1 MTKHPHDEF
10 DDVAP
15 YPPGRAGAHRAPTE
29 APGAKRTGLPWII
42 MLAVIALAVGVVSYF
57 VLPQV
62 GDGDDDP
69 AAGED
74 TAETEHEQDAAED
87 GDEAED
93 GDAATEEEDGESPS
107 PEESPSP
114 TDEDDDDGDTASD
127 GESPVQVL
135 NYQTSAEAAQNAQSQ
150 LEEAGYNVTN
160 VTEWTYAATD
170 APVVFHPSGQ
180 GELAQEIASNLGI
193 DGVVEDD
200 RWSSIAVVVDEGF
213 VD

>member
-1 MTKHPHDEF
+1 M
-10 DDVAP
+10 
-15 YPPGRAGAHRAPTE
+15 
-29 APGAKRTGLPWII
+29 
-42 MLAVIALAVGVVSYF
+42 
-57 VLPQV
+57 
-62 GDGDDDP
+62 
-69 AAGED
+69 
-74 TAETEHEQDAAED
+74 
-87 GDEAED
+87 
-93 GDAATEEEDGESPS
+93 
-107 PEESPSP
+107 
-114 TDEDDDDGDTASD
+114 
-127 GESPVQVL
+127 L

-193 DGVVEDD
+193 DSVVEDD